1 MAGSKISTGD
11 RVNDDIIIIQFA
23 YIQIILI
30 LAYHY
35 SLCNQGKKHIFLKQR
50 LHMDNIRL
58 QINSIQ
64 VFPLNKSYFFK
75 SWYSCIFMSLIYII
89 ILHIFINC

>member
-1 MAGSKISTGD
+1 MAGSRSKISTGD
-11 RVNDDIIIIQFA
+11 RVDDDIIIIQFA

-35 SLCNQGKKHIFLKQR
+35 SLCNQGKKHIFFLKQR

-64 VFPLNKSYFFK
+64 VFPLNKSYFF
-75 SWYSCIFMSLIYII
+75 
-89 ILHIFINC
+89 

>member
-35 SLCNQGKKHIFLKQR
+35 SLCNQDTKQR
-50 LHMDNIRL
+50 LQQRFMDNIRL
-58 QINSIQ
+58 QISSIQ
-64 VFPLNKSYFFK
+64 VFPLNKSYFF
-75 SWYSCIFMSLIYII
+75 
-89 ILHIFINC
+89 

>member
-35 SLCNQGKKHIFLKQR
+35 SLCNQGTKHIF
-50 LHMDNIRL
+50 
-58 QINSIQ
+58 
-64 VFPLNKSYFFK
+64 FLNKG
-75 SWYSCIFMSLIYII
+75 CIWI
-89 ILHIFINC
+89 ILDYKLIQFRCFLWINHIFLNLGTAVYLCLLSISLFYIFS

>member
-35 SLCNQGKKHIFLKQR
+35 SLCNQDTKHIFLKRRLQQR
-50 LHMDNIRL
+50 FMDNIRL
-58 QINSIQ
+58 QISSIQ
-64 VFPLNKSYFFK
+64 VFPLS
-75 SWYSCIFMSLIYII
+75 I
-89 ILHIFINC
+89 

>member
-35 SLCNQGKKHIFLKQR
+35 SLCNQGKKHIF
-50 LHMDNIRL
+50 
-58 QINSIQ
+58 
-64 VFPLNKSYFFK
+64 FK
-75 SWYSCIFMSLIYII
+75 TKVAYG
-89 ILHIFINC
+89 

>member
-35 SLCNQGKKHIFLKQR
+35 SLCNQDTKHIF
-50 LHMDNIRL
+50 
-58 QINSIQ
+58 
-64 VFPLNKSYFFK
+64 FK
-75 SWYSCIFMSLIYII
+75 TKVATKVYG
-89 ILHIFINC
+89 